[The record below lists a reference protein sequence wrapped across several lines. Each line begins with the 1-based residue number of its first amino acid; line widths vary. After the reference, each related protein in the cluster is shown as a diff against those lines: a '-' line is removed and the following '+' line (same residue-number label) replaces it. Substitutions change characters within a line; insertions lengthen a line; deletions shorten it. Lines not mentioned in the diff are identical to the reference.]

1 MSDFDTYSESWP
13 ETINLNELERELAR
27 HGTTVDEFME
37 ENPEYKGSLF
47 FDGQF
52 VLGWLGY

>member
-1 MSDFDTYSESWP
+1 MSDFETYSESWP
-13 ETINLNELERELAR
+13 ETLSLTELKRELAK
-27 HGTTVDEFME
+27 HGTNVDEFME
-37 ENPEYKGSLF
+37 ENPEFEGFLL